1 MASGNFDPE
10 SNVGVDA
17 VGVFFFNSS
26 LPGSTSWEDGG
37 KDYLPIHFTTAAARD
52 ACAAALMAAAPGP
65 ARRAVIS
72 NYLDHTV
79 GGNWGSMGT
88 AL

>member
-1 MASGNFDPE
+1 MASGAFDAE
-10 SNVGVDA
+10 GGVGADA

-37 KDYLPIHFTTAAARD
+37 KDYLPIHFTTIAARD
-52 ACAAALMAAAPGP
+52 ACAAALMAAAPG
-65 ARRAVIS
+65 ATRRAVIA
-72 NYLDHTV
+72 NYLNNTV
-79 GGNWGSMGT
+79 GGNWGTMGT